1 MMASGGRSDMRISQ
15 PGLVLTLLLLGA
27 STAAAAPCPQKDRGT
42 LEAWKCFGEVEYTS
56 RSAGEADFGARFVVF
71 ANRERL
77 HEKRA
82 PEGVKARLMGEG
94 YALYRG
100 LDRDDST
107 VIGRHDPF
115 IFFEFALMA
124 PFIALFASESA
135 PSALPLG
142 TTQIMYGGEGKA
154 ASFMRELGIRR
165 VKGSVQR
172 TGADYLFTAESLGN
186 VASGFLLM
194 SVSGR
199 WSGVLV
205 EPYPD
210 SMSLSG
216 WQYACPPAGADVRG
230 NHRLVPAGVTLGEV
244 RRGWRGACD

>member
-1 MMASGGRSDMRISQ
+1 MRISQ
-15 PGLVLTLLLLGA
+15 PGLVLTLLLLRA
-27 STAAAAPCPQKDRGT
+27 TTAAGAPCPEKDRGT
-42 LEAWKCFGEVEYTS
+42 LDAWKCFGEVEYTS
-56 RSAGEADFGARFVVF
+56 RTAGEPDFGARFVVF

-82 PEGVKARLMGEG
+82 PEGIKARLMGEG

-100 LDRDDST
+100 LSRDDST

-124 PFIALFASESA
+124 PFIVLFASENA
-135 PSALPLG
+135 PSALPPG
-142 TTQIMYGGEGKA
+142 TTQILYTGDGKA

-165 VKGSVQR
+165 VKGSVER
-172 TGADYLFTAESLGN
+172 TGADYLFTAESQGN
-186 VASGFLLM
+186 VASGVLLM

-199 WSGVLV
+199 WSGTLV

-210 SMSLSG
+210 SMPVSG
-216 WQYACPPAGADVRG
+216 WQYDCPAAGADVRG
-230 NHRLVPAGVTLGEV
+230 NHRLVPAGVTLGDV

>member
-1 MMASGGRSDMRISQ
+1 MLRVSQ
-15 PGLVLTLLLLGA
+15 LAFLMLLCA
-27 STAAAAPCPQKDRGT
+27 TAAAAPCPEAERGT
-42 LEAWKCFGEVEYTS
+42 LAEWKCYGEVEYAS
-56 RSAGEADFGARFVVF
+56 RAEGEPDFGARFVMF

-82 PEGVKARLMGEG
+82 PEGIKARLMGEG

-100 LDRDDST
+100 LGREDST

-124 PFIALFASESA
+124 PFIVLFASENA

-142 TTQIMYGGEGKA
+142 TTQILYAGDGKA

-165 VKGSVQR
+165 VKGSVER
-172 TGADYLFTAESLGN
+172 TGADYLFTAESQGN
-186 VASGFLLM
+186 VASGVLLM

-199 WSGVLV
+199 WSGTLV

-210 SMSLSG
+210 SMPVSG
-216 WQYACPPAGADVRG
+216 WQYDCPAAGADVRG
-230 NHRLVPAGVTLGEV
+230 NHRLVPAGVTLGDV

>member
-1 MMASGGRSDMRISQ
+1 MRISQ
-15 PGLVLTLLLLGA
+15 PGLVLTLLLLRATTVAG
-27 STAAAAPCPQKDRGT
+27 APCPEKDRGT
-42 LEAWKCFGEVEYTS
+42 LDAWKCYGEVEYTS
-56 RSAGEADFGARFVVF
+56 RTAGEPDFGARFVVF

-82 PEGVKARLMGEG
+82 PEGIKARLMGEG

-100 LDRDDST
+100 LGRDDST

-124 PFIALFASESA
+124 PFIVLFATENA

-142 TTQIMYGGEGKA
+142 TTQILYAGDGKA

-165 VKGSVQR
+165 VKGSVER
-172 TGADYLFTAESLGN
+172 TGADYLFTAESQGN
-186 VASGFLLM
+186 VASGVLLM

-199 WSGVLV
+199 WSGTLV

-210 SMSLSG
+210 SMPVSG
-216 WQYACPPAGADVRG
+216 WQYDCPAPGADVRG
-230 NHRLVPAGVTLGEV
+230 NHRLVPAGVTLGDV

>member
-1 MMASGGRSDMRISQ
+1 MRISQ
-15 PGLVLTLLLLGA
+15 PGLVLTLLLLGTTTVA
-27 STAAAAPCPQKDRGT
+27 GAPCPEKDRGT
-42 LEAWKCFGEVEYTS
+42 LDAWKCFGEVEYTS
-56 RSAGEADFGARFVVF
+56 RTAGEPDFGARFVVF

-82 PEGVKARLMGEG
+82 PEGIKARLMGEG

-100 LDRDDST
+100 LGRDDST

-124 PFIALFASESA
+124 PFIVLFASENA

-142 TTQIMYGGEGKA
+142 TTQILYAGDGKA
-154 ASFMRELGIRR
+154 AGFMRELGIRR
-165 VKGSVQR
+165 VKGSVER
-172 TGADYLFTAESLGN
+172 TGTDYLFTAESMGN
-186 VASGFLLM
+186 VASGVLLM

-199 WSGVLV
+199 WSGTLV

-210 SMSLSG
+210 SMPVSG
-216 WQYACPPAGADVRG
+216 WQYHCPAPGADVRG
-230 NHRLVPAGVTLGEV
+230 NHRLVPAGVTLGDV
-244 RRGWRGACD
+244 RRGWHGACD

>member
-1 MMASGGRSDMRISQ
+1 MRISQ
-15 PGLVLTLLLLGA
+15 PGLVLTLLLLSATTVAG
-27 STAAAAPCPQKDRGT
+27 APCPEKDLGT
-42 LEAWKCFGEVEYTS
+42 LDAWKCFGEVEYTS
-56 RSAGEADFGARFVVF
+56 RTAGEPDFGARFVVF

-82 PEGVKARLMGEG
+82 PEGIKARLTGEG

-100 LDRDDST
+100 LGREDST
-107 VIGRHDPF
+107 VIRRHDPF

-124 PFIALFASESA
+124 PFIVLFASENA

-142 TTQIMYGGEGKA
+142 TTQILYAGDGKA

-165 VKGSVQR
+165 VKGSVER
-172 TGADYLFTAESLGN
+172 TGADYLFTAESQGN
-186 VASGFLLM
+186 VASGVLLM

-199 WSGVLV
+199 WSGTLV

-210 SMSLSG
+210 SMPVSG
-216 WQYACPPAGADVRG
+216 WQYDCPAAGADVRG
-230 NHRLVPAGVTLGEV
+230 NHRLVPAGVTLGDV

>member
-1 MMASGGRSDMRISQ
+1 MAG
-15 PGLVLTLLLLGA
+15 
-27 STAAAAPCPQKDRGT
+27 APCPQKDRGT

-56 RSAGEADFGARFVVF
+56 RTAAEPDFAARFVVF

-82 PEGVKARLMGEG
+82 PEGIKARLMGEG

-100 LDRDDST
+100 LGRDDST

-124 PFIALFASESA
+124 PFIVLFASETA

-142 TTQIMYGGEGKA
+142 TTQILYAGDGKA
-154 ASFMRELGIRR
+154 ASFLRELGIRR
-165 VKGSVQR
+165 VKGSVER
-172 TGADYLFTAESLGN
+172 TGADYLFTAESQGN
-186 VASGFLLM
+186 VASGVLLM

-199 WSGVLV
+199 WSGTLV

-210 SMSLSG
+210 SMPVSG
-216 WQYACPPAGADVRG
+216 WQYHCPAPGADVRG
-230 NHRLVPAGVTLGEV
+230 NHRLVPAGVTLGDV